1 MVPTPRRPLL
11 LERTPMDTLQRLYSV
26 ARLTR
31 SAVVGTRYPQQN
43 TLAEVKRLFDTTA
56 ALKKHSG

>member
-1 MVPTPRRPLL
+1 
-11 LERTPMDTLQRLYSV
+11 MDTLQRLYSV